1 MQKNLTELVFIL
13 DKSGSMYESTADTIG
28 GFNSM
33 IADQKQQ
40 EGKALVSTI
49 LFSSTSQVLH
59 DRKNLE
65 EIEDLTERDY
75 VACGN
80 TALYDAVGGAI
91 QHIKNVH
98 KYARE
103 EDCPEKTMFV
113 ITTDGLENAS
123 KQYTR
128 QQVQSMITEQ
138 KEKGWQFVFV
148 AANIDAVS
156 TGASIGISED
166 YCAQYNVG
174 DELAM
179 YCAVSEVVSEFRDA
193 GSIVRRRRRSVHAPN
208 DDTNNN

>member
-65 EIEDLTERDY
+65 EIEELTERDY

-103 EDCPEKTMFV
+103 EDRPEKTMFV

-148 AANIDAVS
+148 AANIDVVS
-156 TGASIGISED
+156 TGASIGIRED
-166 YCAQYNVG
+166 CCKQYDVG
-174 DELAM
+174 DERAM
-179 YCAVSEVVSEFRDA
+179 YCCMSMMVSDYRSA
-193 GSIVRRRRRSVHAPN
+193 GSLNKTRRRPN
-208 DDTNNN
+208 FPKDDANKK